1 MSTTQKN
8 IGDVVP
14 GEFIVVLKDGS
25 FVQKFQDRVNSV
37 DDRDAKLLTAYN
49 AIPACCASLSTNM
62 VREFENDDN
71 VAYIEQVRVVGL
83 TFPDAS
89 LVTTGG
95 QLHDFWG
102 LNRVCER
109 KIKQQ
114 HPYHAPATGRGITAY
129 VVDTGVYTD
138 HQEFNGR
145 ASWGYNAITKSQN
158 ANDDNGHGTHVAGT
172 IGGTTYGVAKQVRI
186 VGVKVLGANGR
197 GTNATVL
204 AGLDWV
210 GKNAVPGKSVVN
222 MSIGGGKD
230 KAIDDAI
237 KNLFQKNI
245 PVFVAAGNDEGIN
258 SDDQSPSG
266 SPYAYTVASA
276 NWLDQSSIFNSP
288 GKNVDIF
295 APGERILSAYIG
307 RPDAKEYIDGTSMAT
322 PHVTGIAAIYLSLI
336 PGTAQSPGLEAIEV
350 YEHLSKNATSG
361 SVLGNLHGMPNFIV
375 YNNPNETPVA

>member
-1 MSTTQKN
+1 MSTTKKN

-14 GEFIVVLKDGS
+14 GEYIVVLKDGS
-25 FVQKFQDRVNSV
+25 FVQKFQDKVNSV
-37 DDRDAKLLTAYN
+37 DDRDAKLLTAYK

-62 VREFENDDN
+62 VQEFEHDDN

-89 LVTTGG
+89 FVTTGG
-95 QLHDFWG
+95 RLHDYWG

-109 KIKQQ
+109 KIKEQ
-114 HPYHAPATGRGITAY
+114 HPYHYPATGKGITAY
-129 VVDTGVYTD
+129 VVDTGIYTD
-138 HQEFNGR
+138 HQEFKGR
-145 ASWGYNAITKSQN
+145 ASWGYNAMTNSQN
-158 ANDDNGHGTHVAGT
+158 ADDDNGHGTHVAGT
-172 IGGTTYGVAKQVRI
+172 IGGTTYGVAKDVRI
-186 VGVKVLGANGR
+186 VGVKVLGADGS

-210 GKNAVPGKSVVN
+210 AKNAVPGKSVVN

-237 KNLFQKNI
+237 KKLFLKNT
-245 PVFVAAGNDEGIN
+245 PVVVAADNDEDIN

-266 SPYAYTVASA
+266 SPFAYTVASV
-276 NWLDQSSIFNSP
+276 NWLEQSSRFNSP

-295 APGERILSAYIG
+295 APGERILSACKG

-322 PHVTGIAAIYLSLI
+322 PHVTGIAAIYLSLK
-336 PGTAQSPGLEAIEV
+336 PGTAQTPGLEAIEV
-350 YEHLSKNATSG
+350 YEYLSKNATSG
-361 SVLGNLHGMPNFIV
+361 SVSGNLKGMPNFII
-375 YNNPNETPVA
+375 YNNPKEIIVA